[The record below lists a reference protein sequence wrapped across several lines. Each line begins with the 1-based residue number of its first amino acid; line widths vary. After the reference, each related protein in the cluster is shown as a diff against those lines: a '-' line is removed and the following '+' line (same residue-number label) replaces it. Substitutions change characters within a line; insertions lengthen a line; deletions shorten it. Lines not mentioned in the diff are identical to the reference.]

1 MFTPNEHALFMVRE
15 AIFWRLVQDFPNVS
29 HDQYHTFITGLAER
43 RTGENFLNIL
53 CEYQF
58 QDPSA
63 GDGIFLETL
72 CREIYGLCKKYDYQI
87 KRGWEAEHVH
97 GWEIN
102 SKILEACKRNMSF
115 SPHLIHSDYLNSKP
129 KKPVD
134 VIIANP
140 PYVRQEYLSS
150 DYKQKLIEQF
160 QPEFPGI
167 KLSVRCDLYI
177 YFLLKVLKNL
187 NKNGVFTFIIPNS
200 WMDNSYGEILRTL
213 FRDEFQLL
221 SITDSGSR
229 HFKQEVNTV
238 IISGIR
244 KNPAKNNQI
253 IVNLDQKSKS
263 ISQERLRLLDLGW
276 HGSLFRCP
284 SWLLKQIT
292 ENKALG
298 AIGDEFSVCSG
309 IITGN
314 NRAYYHQQKTD
325 NSLPAIRSPKE
336 TTSIRFTQ
344 SDVQSWIQKNGA
356 GFSIRKAPLLWIDLR
371 GGRHVVIWNQDNLP
385 FEHTF
390 YGLHP
395 KDGKNVE
402 AWAYVMNS
410 SWVWLMVELFG
421 RRGLGGGA
429 VRLVKNDLVKLPI
442 PLFANIKF
450 PSNLSGFLER
460 PIYNWRT
467 ELEQEDRKRVDDRIF
482 KAIGMGEKQKECM
495 ILLRS
500 LMEKRESK
508 ARSVHD

>member
-1 MFTPNEHALFMVRE
+1 MVRE
-15 AIFWRLVQDFPNVS
+15 AILWRLIQDFPNVS
-29 HDQYHTFITGLAER
+29 YDQYHTFITGLADR
-43 RTGENFLNIL
+43 RTGESFLTIL

-58 QDPSA
+58 QDPSV
-63 GDGIFLETL
+63 GDGIFLKTF
-72 CREIYGLCKKYDYQI
+72 CREIYGLCNKYDYQL

-102 SKILEACKRNMSF
+102 REILEACKRNMSF
-115 SPHLIHSDYLNSKP
+115 SPHLIQGDYLNSKP

-160 QPEFPGI
+160 QPEFSGI

-177 YFLLKVLKNL
+177 YFLLKALKNL

-200 WMDNSYGEILRTL
+200 WMDNSYGEILRKL

-238 IISGIR
+238 IISGVR

-253 IVNLDQKSKS
+253 ILDLDQKSKS
-263 ISQERLRLLDLGW
+263 ISQESLQSLDLGW

-284 SWLLKQIT
+284 SWLLKQIGD
-292 ENKALG
+292 NKALET
-298 AIGDEFSVCSG
+298 IGGVFSVCSG

-314 NRAYYHQQKTD
+314 NRAFYHHEKIK

-336 TTSIRFTQ
+336 TASIKFTRT
-344 SDVQSWIQKNGA
+344 DVQSWISLNGG
-356 GFSIRKAPLLWIDLR
+356 GFKVKKAPLLWMDLR
-371 GGRHVVIWNQDNLP
+371 GGRHVVVWNQDNLP

-402 AWAYVMNS
+402 TWAYILNS

-442 PLFANIKF
+442 PLFTNIKF
-450 PSNLSGFLER
+450 PSKLSGFLER
-460 PIYNWRT
+460 PIYNWRK
-467 ELEQEDRKRVDDRIF
+467 ELEQEDRNFVDQYIF
-482 KAIGMGEKQKECM
+482 KLLGMSTKQKECM

-500 LMEKRESK
+500 LMKKRESK